1 MEQLTPEEIRVVGS
15 LAEKQL
21 TTPDNYPLTQNA
33 LIAACNQISNR
44 QPVVSYDDNTV
55 RLTLTSLRAKQ
66 LARVVHIP
74 GSRAPKHRHVLDE
87 TLELDRGELALV
99 TVLLLRGP
107 QTVGELRTR
116 TERMHTFAG
125 LAEVE
130 ETLERLASD
139 RISPA
144 DEPLEPLVVRMERQ
158 PGQKEARYAHLLGGP
173 VAAEAWPEE
182 APAPV
187 ARSAGSAGRG
197 DRLGALEERLA
208 AVEAGLA
215 DLRRELGL
223 GADEAGE
230 AGEAEE
236 E

>member
-33 LIAACNQISNR
+33 LIAACNQLSNR

-66 LARVVHIP
+66 LARVIHIP

-87 TLELDRGELALV
+87 TLELDRGELALL

-116 TERMHTFAG
+116 TERMHTFAS
-125 LAEVE
+125 LSDVE
-130 ETLERLASD
+130 ETLERLASE
-139 RISPA
+139 RISQA

-173 VAAEAWPEE
+173 VAAEAWPED

-187 ARSAGSAGRG
+187 ATPTARS
-197 DRLGALEERLA
+197 DRFTALEERLA
-208 AVEAGLA
+208 AVEASLA

-223 GADEAGE
+223 GAGDE
-230 AGEAEE
+230 
-236 E
+236 